1 MPIIENSEFENKVV
15 VITGAGNGLGRSHA
29 IEYAKRGAKVV
40 VNDLGG
46 GVDGSGA
53 GDAADQVVAELKA
66 MGAEAV
72 ANKASVSDPVGAES
86 IIQSALDAFGRID
99 ILVNNA
105 GILRDRSFKKMT
117 LADWD
122 LVLQVHLSGTA
133 YVTRAA
139 WPHMNEQGYGRIVLT
154 SSSSGIYGNFGQ
166 ANYGAAKM
174 GMLGLMNVLAL
185 EGAKNNVRVNTLAPA
200 AATRMI
206 STIPG
211 RDIDPDSPPPESALP
226 DDEDWSIRVSV
237 DDGTADGTM
246 VGALVGAVGAIVG
259 DPVGAVGAMLGRF
272 VGAPDVGDAV
282 GRRVGPSVGPNV
294 SPIAVGT
301 VVVGDVLGLQDGTD
315 VGSPVGDQVGVV
327 VGEDDGAMVGDIDG
341 VMVGEEVGEAVGEAV
356 GDTDGDAVGATVG
369 GALWVGDCVPRSIR

>member
-15 VITGAGNGLGRSHA
+15 VITGAGNGLGRAHA

-40 VNDLGG
+40 INDLGG
-46 GVDGSGA
+46 NVDGGGA
-53 GDAADQVVAELKA
+53 GDAADAVVAELA
-66 MGAEAV
+66 EMGCEAV
-72 ANKASVSDPVGAES
+72 ANKASVSDPEGAES
-86 IIQSALDAFGRID
+86 IIQTAIDAFGRID

-139 WPHMNEQGYGRIVLT
+139 WPHMNAQGYGRVVLT

-206 STIPG
+206 ATIPG
-211 RDIDPDSPPPESALP
+211 REIDPENPPETSAPKLVSP
-226 DDEDWSIRVSV
+226 AVLLMTREQAPNGVVINAGGGRFYRAQVFVNESV
-237 DDGTADGTM
+237 DLGVNAAFEDLMDQSE
-246 VGALVGAVGAIVG
+246 ALMDMSAAK
-259 DPVGAVGAMLGRF
+259 PKTS
-272 VGAPDVGDAV
+272 
-282 GRRVGPSVGPNV
+282 GP
-294 SPIAVGT
+294 
-301 VVVGDVLGLQDGTD
+301 
-315 VGSPVGDQVGVV
+315 
-327 VGEDDGAMVGDIDG
+327 
-341 VMVGEEVGEAVGEAV
+341 
-356 GDTDGDAVGATVG
+356 
-369 GALWVGDCVPRSIR
+369 